1 MNFCAYGRISIYFCS
16 FGSSSYGHVTSW
28 PMQPQHPLGASPVVQ
43 LVMNLPAMRRPG
55 FDSWVRKMPWRRK
68 WQLTPA
74 FLLGESL
81 GQRSLAG
88 HSPWGC
94 NSWTLFRFVIAF
106 LPRSKCLLISWLQSP
121 SAMILEPKKR
131 FKLSFI
137 SLVN

>member
-68 WQLTPA
+68 WQPTPVCLSENSTDRGAQLTTVHGVTRVGHNLLTKPSVNHRCMGS
-74 FLLGESL
+74 FLG
-81 GQRSLAG
+81 
-88 HSPWGC
+88 
-94 NSWTLFRFVIAF
+94 F
-106 LPRSKCLLISWLQSP
+106 LPCSIGLYFCFYASS
-121 SAMILEPKKR
+121 IL
-131 FKLSFI
+131 
-137 SLVN
+137 